1 MRIGEAVGLTWEH
14 VQLGDRASVLVH
26 EQVYRGK
33 RTRLKSGSS
42 RREIPLSAGMAAR
55 LLAHRRDTYAGEDR
69 PVFASASGRP
79 LHPSNVR
86 NRVLAPAARSVGLGW
101 VGFHTFRHTCASLLF
116 EAGKDVKQVQ
126 EWLGHADPGFTL
138 RTYVHLMD
146 DGLGGADFLEKRSG
160 RAGVATRRQHDIRK
174 QPQTSRSPDP
184 QI

>member
-33 RTRLKSGSS
+33 RKRLKSGSS
-42 RREIPLSAGMAAR
+42 RREIPLSAGMASR
-55 LLAHRRDTYAGEDR
+55 LLAHRRDTYRGEDR
-69 PVFASASGRP
+69 PVFASAAGGP

-86 NRVLAPAARSVGLGW
+86 NRVLTPAARSVGLGW

-146 DGLGGADFLEKRSG
+146 EGLGSADFLD
-160 RAGVATRRQHDIRK
+160 VAVRGNPGATEH
-174 QPQTSRSPDP
+174 PQTAATATDPRAPDTAS
-184 QI
+184 